1 MYIMNL
7 FISDLEN
14 KNEKNFKKF
23 SISMNQMISL
33 IKEII
38 KNLRILESN
47 NLKVQPLRELRNMEL
62 KIQRFRN
69 PRILRYRYLLIL
81 TIRG

>member
-1 MYIMNL
+1 MNL

-23 SISMNQMISL
+23 SISVNQMISL

-47 NLKVQPLRELRNMEL
+47 NLKVQPLRESRNMEL

-69 PRILRYRYLLIL
+69 PRILRHRYLLIL